1 MTMMSEAEGSEYQPE
16 HLSKN
21 GRQVG
26 AENVERLRA
35 YLDELKASGNR
46 LPTRKNQPD
55 KSAIALACGF
65 NRQTLYN
72 NPEAVALLERAVGEI
87 GLDTKEEIPT
97 DSKAAHM
104 QHQMDRRDRRIQQ
117 LEESLQARIAE
128 NQGLRQEIR
137 ELKEQLRNYAL
148 MEEVIAVNGRR
159 FRP

>member
-1 MTMMSEAEGSEYQPE
+1 MMSEEDCGGHQPE
-16 HLSKN
+16 RASKN
-21 GRQVG
+21 GRQIG
-26 AENVERLRA
+26 EENVERLRA
-35 YLDELKASGNR
+35 YLDELKESGNR
-46 LPTRKNQPD
+46 LPARNGQPD

-72 NPEAVALLERAVGEI
+72 NPEAVALLGRAVEEI
-87 GLDTKEEIPT
+87 GLDAKGKVPS

-128 NQGLRQEIR
+128 NQWLRQE
-137 ELKEQLRNYAL
+137 LKKLKDQLRSYGF
-148 MEEVIAVNGRR
+148 MEEVMTANGRR

>member
-1 MTMMSEAEGSEYQPE
+1 MTSEAEGGVAPE
-16 HLSKN
+16 IPTKN

-35 YLDELKASGNR
+35 YLSELKAAGGHVPSRRG
-46 LPTRKNQPD
+46 QPD

-72 NPEAVALLERAVGEI
+72 NPEAAALLDRAVGEI
-87 GLDTKEEIPT
+87 GLDGREKSPA
-97 DSKAAHM
+97 DGKAAHM

-117 LEESLQARIAE
+117 LEENLQARIAE
-128 NQGLRQEIR
+128 NQGLRQENKK
-137 ELKEQLRNYAL
+137 LKEQLRQYAL
-148 MEEVIAVNGRR
+148 MEEVMTANGRR